1 MVYKWKDARQI
12 KANAND
18 AAVVMN
24 QLAERGALTA
34 QNLVEAS
41 KPIDAPLHN
50 EFEWDD
56 EKAASKYREHQARN
70 IINAL
75 VIVPDENVPAKEPVR
90 AYFQIED
97 GGKRYTQLT
106 AIMESPTQM
115 EMLLK
120 SALNELAAFKKK
132 YGLLQELQDVIKS
145 IDETQIMYG

>member
-12 KANAND
+12 KANAD
-18 AAVVMN
+18 EAAQVMN

-34 QNLVEAS
+34 ENLVEAS

-50 EFEWDD
+50 DFEWDND
-56 EKAASKYREHQARN
+56 KAASEYRKHQARN

-75 VIVPDENVPAKEPVR
+75 VIVPDENVQTKEPVR

-106 AIMESPTQM
+106 AIMESPSQM
-115 EMLLK
+115 EMLLRT
-120 SALNELAAFKKK
+120 ALNELAAFKKK
-132 YGLLQELQDVIKS
+132 YGLLRELQDVMKS
-145 IDETQIMYG
+145 IDETQMMYG